1 MINSMTNPFLQN
13 RAVLPIGVFSVLM
26 FLVSFGDAIMS
37 YVTPVHIENNLKD
50 PLLVGIILSLS
61 SFFGIF
67 FDVFVGE
74 RLGSK
79 TYRFFLVTTLFFAA
93 LFPLSFLLLP
103 NISISFIFAMVVW
116 SIYYE
121 LRNYSK
127 YNFVHNFVEVKSHT
141 KAFSVINTFQW
152 TAYMAGPL
160 VAVYLIDR
168 HVNSPF
174 ITVLGI
180 VIAAS
185 VFYLLL
191 NKKLTSKKHRD
202 SKELSKK
209 SLFKELRILRL
220 LTKRT
225 WTVLV
230 FQCAVILLDVS
241 FWTTGILYAETLREK
256 SYLGSFF
263 MTVHG
268 IPALFVGLLAPFALR
283 SLGKKRAA
291 FVFGILAGVT
301 LFLVGISSNIAII
314 LGMVLLCSTFSG
326 ISIILIDAVLED
338 YVSRL
343 NAEGNDLISASE
355 ISTNVAYAFGPIVL
369 GFISKYF
376 NYEATFIF
384 SGSLIILVAVIA
396 LMTTPRKIKM
406 PHRALSTI
414 MESI

>member
-1 MINSMTNPFLQN
+1 MTNPFSQN
-13 RAVLPIGVFSVLM
+13 RTVLPIGVFSILM

-37 YVTPVHIENNLKD
+37 YVTPVHIEESLKD
-50 PLLVGIILSLS
+50 PFLVGIILSIS

-74 RLGSK
+74 KLGSK

-103 NISISFIFAMVVW
+103 KISISFIFAMVIW
-116 SIYYE
+116 SVYYE

-127 YNFVHNFVEVKSHT
+127 YNFIHNFVEVKSHT
-141 KAFSVINTFQW
+141 KAFSIINTFQW
-152 TAYMAGPL
+152 SAYMAGPL
-160 VAVYLIDR
+160 VAVYLLDR

-174 ITVLGI
+174 ITVIGI

-191 NKKLTSKKHRD
+191 NKKLTTKTH
-202 SKELSKK
+202 KESISLSKK
-209 SLFKELRILRL
+209 SLVKELKILSL
-220 LTKRT
+220 LTKRI
-225 WTVLV
+225 WPLLL
-230 FQCAVILLDVS
+230 FNFAVILLDVS
-241 FWTTGILYAETLREK
+241 FWTTGILYAEKLREE

-263 MTVHG
+263 MTVFG

-291 FVFGILAGVT
+291 FVFGILAGIT
-301 LFLVGISSNIAII
+301 LFFVGISSNISLI
-314 LGMVLLCSTFSG
+314 LLMVLLCSTFSG
-326 ISIILIDAVLED
+326 ISIILIDAILED
-338 YVSRL
+338 FVSRL
-343 NAEGNDLISASE
+343 KAEGNDLVSANE
-355 ISTNVAYAFGPIVL
+355 ISINLAYAIGPVVL

-384 SGSLIILVAVIA
+384 VGSFLVVVAVTA
-396 LMTTPRKIKM
+396 LVITPRKIKM
-406 PHRALSTI
+406 PQKELSTI
-414 MESI
+414 MDSI

>member
-13 RAVLPIGVFSVLM
+13 KAVLPIGVFSVLM

-37 YVTPVHIENNLKD
+37 YVTPVHIEESLKD
-50 PLLVGIILSLS
+50 PFLVGIILSLS

-67 FDVFVGE
+67 FDIFVGE
-74 RLGSK
+74 KLGSR

-103 NISISFIFAMVVW
+103 KISLSFIFAMVVW

-152 TAYMAGPL
+152 SAYMAGPL
-160 VAVYLIDR
+160 VAVYLLDR

-174 ITVLGI
+174 ITVIGI

-191 NKKLTSKKHRD
+191 NKKLTTKTHKGSV
-202 SKELSKK
+202 SLSKK
-209 SLFKELRILRL
+209 SLVKELKILKI

-225 WTVLV
+225 WPLLL
-230 FQCAVILLDVS
+230 FNFAVILLDVS
-241 FWTTGILYAETLREK
+241 FWTTGILYAEKLRAE

-263 MTVHG
+263 MTVFG

-291 FVFGILAGVT
+291 FVFGILAGIT
-301 LFLVGISSNIAII
+301 LFLVGLSSNILVI
-314 LGMVLLCSTFSG
+314 LGTVLLCSTFSG
-326 ISIILIDAVLED
+326 ISIILIDAILED
-338 YVSRL
+338 FVSRL
-343 NAEGNDLISASE
+343 KAEGNDLVSANE
-355 ISTNVAYAFGPIVL
+355 ISINLAYAIGPVVL

-384 SGSLIILVAVIA
+384 VGSFLVVVAITALLI
-396 LMTTPRKIKM
+396 TPRKIKM
-406 PHRALSTI
+406 PQKELSTI
-414 MESI
+414 MDSI